1 MLKYTCKEYAEVM
14 KRQLYQDIRILDRKP
29 KLVVIQIGD
38 NPSSNSYIKGK
49 QKDCEEVGILFELK
63 KYESITNDELRNV
76 IVNLNLDDTV
86 DGIILQLP
94 VPVDINIK
102 EIQMLIDPYKDVDG
116 FNKLSDFKPC
126 TPKGIID
133 YLNYNNFEFDGRN
146 AVVIGRSDTV
156 GKPLA
161 EMLLDKNCNVT
172 VCHSHTS
179 VSNINDH
186 VMNADIVFTCI
197 DKIEYFNYKNL
208 YDLEFVPYI
217 IDIGLG
223 LGEDNKLHGNIHHDY
238 IEYLKE
244 NDKRKFIISGTGGV
258 GLLTRL
264 ALLENTYEA
273 YMKNEN
279 IIWGCCNGCL

>member
-14 KRQLYQDIRILDRKP
+14 KRQLYQNIRILDRKP

-49 QKDCEEVGILFELK
+49 KKDCEEVGILFELK

-94 VPVDINIK
+94 VPDDINIK

-161 EMLLDKNCNVT
+161 QMLLDKNCNVT
-172 VCHSHTS
+172 VCHSYTS
-179 VSNINDH
+179 LGDINNYVFNANIT
-186 VMNADIVFTCI
+186 FTCI
-197 DKIEYFNYKNL
+197 DKIEYFNFINL
-208 YDLEFVPYI
+208 DDLSSDGYI

-223 LGEDNKLHGNIHHDY
+223 LGKDGKLHGNIHHDY
-238 IEYLKE
+238 VEELKK
-244 NDKRKFIISGTGGV
+244 DRWISIISGTGGV

-279 IIWGCCNGCL
+279 II